1 MTTEYTSVNH
11 ITTKDVYAEMQE
23 MNLPQWEDST
33 NINKLLAIIATK
45 KQEQFDL
52 FISIAE
58 GFLIDNAIGAQLDS
72 FGELLGV
79 SRTTS
84 DDDDYRIILKLR
96 GFRSRTAGTRSDIV
110 SLLSRYTGQDVST
123 VDLYKGLYKNIDVAF
138 IVGCLKDPS
147 NAMSEL
153 IKMFPALTSYR
164 LVAKAEE
171 DQPFYL
177 KSYDEDDDTTSGLVS
192 YTDTVITGQTGAY
205 LGSLIAASE

>member
-1 MTTEYTSVNH
+1 MATEYTSVNH
-11 ITTKDVYAEMQE
+11 IVTKDVYAEMQE

-58 GFLIDNAIGAQLDS
+58 GFLIDNAVGSQLDC

-84 DDDDYRIILKLR
+84 NDDDYRIILKLR
-96 GFRSRTAGTRSDIV
+96 GFRSRTSGTHSDIL
-110 SLLSRYTGQDVST
+110 SLISRYTGQSETTIDI
-123 VDLYKGLYKNIDVAF
+123 YKGLYKNIDVSF
-138 IVGCLKDPS
+138 IIGCLKNPT
-147 NAMSEL
+147 NAVSEL
-153 IKMFPALTSYR
+153 VKMFPALTSYR

-177 KSYDEDDDTTSGLVS
+177 KSYYDDDDTTSGLVS
-192 YTDTVITGQTGAY
+192 YTDTSVSGQTGAY
-205 LGSLIAASE
+205 LGSLIATSD